1 MNEIL
6 TYLKEDV
13 LSSVEILKL
22 WNAQGASYVLA
33 SIFILMIAKLSYKYF
48 TRFDFDVELSQKDN
62 KAVAVSFMG
71 FLLGVSI
78 VICGSLS
85 SETKL
90 FEGEFVLWI
99 DLVSTVIWGVFGI
112 CLLYLSRLINDR
124 ILLGDFDNRK
134 EIIEDKNVGT
144 AAVEMG
150 AYISSALIIAACF
163 SGEDYGFLEGIFST
177 TLFYSLGQLFF
188 LCFAIIYRK
197 FLTFSIHDEIE
208 KDNYAAGIS
217 YGLNFIAM
225 AIFISSYI
233 RVSDSVSALCI
244 WFVISIVVLVACRFL
259 VDKIL
264 FPQSS
269 LDHEIVHD
277 RNWGAALL
285 EGSSAV
291 IVAAIASI
299 SFLA

>member
-1 MNEIL
+1 MGNRVNMNEIL

-112 CLLYLSRLINDR
+112 CLLYLSRLINDK

-134 EIIEDKNVGT
+134 DYEDKDVGT
-144 AAVEMG
+144 AAVEMEH
-150 AYISSALIIAACF
+150 ISSVLIIAACF
-163 SGEDYGFLEGIFST
+163 SGEDYGFWEGIFST

-188 LCFAIIYRK
+188 LCFAI
-197 FLTFSIHDEIE
+197 SE
-208 KDNYAAGIS
+208 
-217 YGLNFIAM
+217 
-225 AIFISSYI
+225 
-233 RVSDSVSALCI
+233 
-244 WFVISIVVLVACRFL
+244 
-259 VDKIL
+259 
-264 FPQSS
+264 
-269 LDHEIVHD
+269 
-277 RNWGAALL
+277 
-285 EGSSAV
+285 
-291 IVAAIASI
+291 
-299 SFLA
+299 SF